1 MDSPS
6 GGPLTEIHQFVLALV
21 AQVSSFISMIFLY
34 RSTPKKDADANAAL
48 PKKSDYSSS

>member
-34 RSTPKKDADANAAL
+34 RSTPKKDANKPAA
-48 PKKSDYSSS
+48 PDQHNNPGS